1 MDVAGKMGTAS
12 ARPALDLAWTHRSL
26 RRLWQSPIFRCERG
40 DASRLCKPSARD
52 TKLPGIHRTI
62 FIEHAGI
69 LWFRQILTACWRAR
83 LLSLFGR

>member
-26 RRLWQSPIFRCERG
+26 RRLWQSPFSGVSVEMRL
-40 DASRLCKPSARD
+40 DSASRVLATQSYPES
-52 TKLPGIHRTI
+52 TRTI

-69 LWFRQILTACWRAR
+69 LWFRQVLTAC
-83 LLSLFGR
+83 